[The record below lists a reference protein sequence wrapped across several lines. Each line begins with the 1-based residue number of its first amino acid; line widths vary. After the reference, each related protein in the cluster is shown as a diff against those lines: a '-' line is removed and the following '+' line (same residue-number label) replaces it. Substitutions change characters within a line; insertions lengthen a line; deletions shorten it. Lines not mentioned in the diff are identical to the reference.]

1 MSSEDKIGF
10 ILETLKKRYG
20 IRKRKRDPFRTLIS
34 TILSQRTRDEQ
45 TEKATKKLFGKYP
58 NAEDLAGGDVEEIE
72 RRIKEVGFYRG
83 KAKKIK
89 EVARVIHEVY
99 DNRVP
104 DDLEDLLKLPGVG
117 RKTANCVLLYGY
129 NISALPVDT
138 HVHRVSNRIGL
149 VKTDNPD
156 ETELELEKFLP
167 EELWSNINELFIDFG
182 REICKPIGPKCPE
195 CFFNDFCEHS
205 LKNKKS

>member
-45 TEKATKKLFGKYP
+45 TEKATKRLLEKYP
-58 NAEDLAGGDVEEIE
+58 NAEDLAYGDVEEIE
-72 RRIKEVGFYRG
+72 RRIKGVGFYRE

-89 EVARVIHEVY
+89 EVARVIHGVY
-99 DNRVP
+99 GNRVP

-149 VKTDNPD
+149 VRTDSPD
-156 ETELELEKFLP
+156 ETELELKKILP

-195 CFFNDFCEHS
+195 CFFNDFCEYA
-205 LKNKKS
+205 LKK

>member
-45 TEKATKKLFGKYP
+45 TEKATKRLLEKYP
-58 NAEDLAGGDVEEIE
+58 NAEDLAYGDVEEIE
-72 RRIKEVGFYRG
+72 RRIKGVGFYRE

-89 EVARVIHEVY
+89 EVARVIHGVY
-99 DNRVP
+99 GNRVP
-104 DDLEDLLKLPGVG
+104 DDLEDLLKLPGVE
-117 RKTANCVLLYGY
+117 RNAANCVLLYGY

-149 VKTDNPD
+149 VRTDSPD
-156 ETELELEKFLP
+156 ETELELKKILP

-195 CFFNDFCEHS
+195 CFFNDFCEYA
-205 LKNKKS
+205 LKK

>member
-1 MSSEDKIGF
+1 LSSEDKIGF

-45 TEKATKKLFGKYP
+45 TEKATKRLLEKYP
-58 NAEDLAGGDVEEIE
+58 NAEDLAYGDVEEIE
-72 RRIKEVGFYRG
+72 RRIKGVGFYRE

-89 EVARVIHEVY
+89 EVARVIHGVY
-99 DNRVP
+99 GNRVP

-149 VKTDNPD
+149 VRTDSPD
-156 ETELELEKFLP
+156 ETELELKKILP

-195 CFFNDFCEHS
+195 CFFNDFCEYA
-205 LKNKKS
+205 LKK